1 VRSQFVLALVETM
14 LCDAEIGDQLLVLKG
29 GGYSHRVAV
38 GAGGSRLTSLYNVT
52 LKIYDAT
59 PLPEKP

>member
-1 VRSQFVLALVETM
+1 M
-14 LCDAEIGDQLLVLKG
+14 LIKG
-29 GGYSHRVAV
+29 GSYGHRVAFMP
-38 GAGGSRLTSLYNVT
+38 SRPLADYLYPDT